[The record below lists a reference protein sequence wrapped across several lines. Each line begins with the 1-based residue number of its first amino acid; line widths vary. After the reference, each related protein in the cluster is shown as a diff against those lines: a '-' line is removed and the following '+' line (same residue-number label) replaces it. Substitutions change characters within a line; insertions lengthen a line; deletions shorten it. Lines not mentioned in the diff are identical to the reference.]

1 MNVGNNTTTGNGG
14 LDEGI
19 EFFVTTDGKL
29 KMAGSDTLD
38 LEVLAGV
45 AGELEDLGG
54 QVLKDGGRVDGGGG
68 TDTLGL
74 LDGGLEETVDT
85 TDGELWA

>member
-1 MNVGNNTTTGNGG
+1 MNVRNNTTTGNGG

-19 EFFVTTDGKL
+19 KLFVTTDGKL

-45 AGELEDLGG
+45 TSKLEDLGG
-54 QVLKDGGRVDGGGG
+54 
-68 TDTLGL
+68 
-74 LDGGLEETVDT
+74 
-85 TDGELWA
+85 